1 MLTLRPY
8 QQSAVDG
15 IRQSFLNGS
24 KSPLLVLPT
33 GGGKTIVF
41 SYIAATTAARG
52 KRVLILVHR
61 IELLRQTSE
70 KLHMAGVDH
79 GLINAKYSPNY
90 YKPVQVASVQT
101 LIKRLHK
108 IAAPDLIIVDE
119 AHHAVAGT
127 WSEIIKY
134 FPNAYVLGV
143 TATPVRGDGTGL
155 GKDQGGI
162 FDDLIMGPQIGELID
177 MGFLVKP
184 KVFAPQERLDTS
196 VFRTK
201 MGDYDKHQVAEVMDK
216 PTITGNAV
224 QHYMKACAGE
234 PAVVFCVT
242 VKHAE
247 HVAEQ
252 FRLAGFRAYSVD
264 GSMEDDVRKRILN
277 GLGNGTVD
285 VVCSCDII
293 SEGTDIPAISAAILL
308 RPTKSL
314 GLFIQQVGR
323 ALRTAPNKSRAV
335 ILDHVGN
342 TLLHGMPEWDRDWT
356 LDGAEKNKRGKS
368 EEPTIRVDQCEK
380 CFAMYAP
387 APQCPHC
394 GFVKEVKDNAP
405 QHVDGDLVE
414 VTKEQAEL
422 LKRAKRKEVAQANT
436 REALERIARERGYK
450 PGWVNRM
457 LQEKDA
463 ARAKRAML
471 DAMDRN
477 VKES

>member
-1 MLTLRPY
+1 MLSLRPY

-15 IRQSFLNGS
+15 IRASLLAGNRA
-24 KSPLLVLPT
+24 PLLVLPT

-41 SYIAATTAARG
+41 SYIAATTAMKS

-70 KLHMAGVDH
+70 KLHMASVDH
-79 GLINAKYSPNY
+79 GLINAKFSASY

-101 LIKRLHK
+101 LVKRIHK
-108 IAAPDLIIVDE
+108 IAPPDLIIVDE
-119 AHHAVAGT
+119 AHHATAGT
-127 WSEIIKY
+127 WRKIIEA

-155 GKDQGGI
+155 GKESGGI
-162 FDDLIMGPQIGELID
+162 FDDIVIGPQIGELIS
-177 MGFLVKP
+177 MGYLVKP

-201 MGDYDKHQVAEVMDK
+201 MGDYDKQQVEQVMDK

-224 QHYMKACAGE
+224 QHYMKACPGQ

-264 GSMEDDVRKRILN
+264 GSMEDEVRKRILG

-323 ALRTAPNKSRAV
+323 ALRTAPGKEYAI

-342 TLLHGMPEWDRDWT
+342 TLLHGMPEWDREWS
-356 LDGAEKNKRGKS
+356 LDGDEKQKRSKS
-368 EEPTIRVDQCEK
+368 EPTIRVDQCES
-380 CFAMYAP
+380 CFAMFQPAP
-387 APQCPHC
+387 ACPHC
-394 GFVKEVKDNAP
+394 GHVKAVIDNAP
-405 QHVDGDLVE
+405 KHVDGELVE
-414 VTKEQAEL
+414 VTKEQAEAL
-422 LKRAKRKEVAQANT
+422 RRAKRKEVAQANT
-436 REALERIARERGYK
+436 REALERIARDRGYK

-457 LQEKDA
+457 MAEKEA
-463 ARAKRAML
+463 ARARRVL
-471 DAMDRN
+471 GQN
-477 VKES
+477 VNES